1 MSSRCM
7 VSNININHSN
17 LLDKCE
23 LATAGTILLLDPFI
37 AAPLCLAVYLHSSY
51 ICTTAPDAKYGYLC
65 QMSVYMCANII
76 WHDTLACILTFS
88 LLMLFSIEDY
98 YSSSILIAIFHLYK
112 YNTHSHIER
121 IYEDTMNSWQLSP
134 LGIGTLVRKDI
145 FNDVCKSYIHWWKFA
160 GKSMWSVKVIVFSS
174 QCQNWGTLMNRSC
187 CSLNKNLIK
196 TKSRSENTRS

>member
-17 LLDKCE
+17 RLDKCE
-23 LATAGTILLLDPFI
+23 LATAETILLLDPFI

-65 QMSVYMCANII
+65 QMSVYMCANMTWYLGLYINI
-76 WHDTLACILTFS
+76 FFVVFNRGL
-88 LLMLFSIEDY
+88 IEI
-98 YSSSILIAIFHLYK
+98 SNL
-112 YNTHSHIER
+112 IER
-121 IYEDTMNSWQLSP
+121 FYWYCKNLWRHYEQLSP

-145 FNDVCKSYIHWWKFA
+145 DLDL
-160 GKSMWSVKVIVFSS
+160 VFSS
-174 QCQNWGTLMNRSC
+174 RCQNWGTLINRS

>member
-1 MSSRCM
+1 M

-17 LLDKCE
+17 RLDKCE
-23 LATAGTILLLDPFI
+23 LATAETILLLDPFI

-88 LLMLFSIEDY
+88 LLFSVEDY

-121 IYEDTMNSWQLSP
+121 IYEDTMSSWQLSP
-134 LGIGTLVRKDI
+134 LGIGTLVCQTFTKWEAWLANILKSDNEDLHEHFQQGEGARARDA
-145 FNDVCKSYIHWWKFA
+145 FSECCKLL
-160 GKSMWSVKVIVFSS
+160 
-174 QCQNWGTLMNRSC
+174 TPL
-187 CSLNKNLIK
+187 
-196 TKSRSENTRS
+196 SRRY